1 MSEFRASAQ
10 WLMSYKD
17 LRKAVGLIGMSLPI
31 ILILG
36 KMAIERQT
44 GVASSISS
52 YYFTVVGSVFVGSL
66 CAIGVFLIFY
76 RGPEPIDNYMGH
88 IAGIAAIG
96 VALLPTTPAPVV
108 PAAYQTFPGWVA
120 TTHLVCASIFFL
132 ALAYFCL
139 VLFVKTKPG
148 AEPTPKKLVRNR
160 IYKICG
166 YVIIASLILIALSLL
181 LEEEQRRRFA
191 VFLVLESV
199 AVFAFGVAWWV
210 KGEAVLKDD

>member
-1 MSEFRASAQ
+1 MKLSRPSSQ
-10 WLMSYKD
+10 WLMSYKA
-17 LRKAVGLIGMSLPI
+17 LRRAVGLIGMALPI

-36 KMAIERQT
+36 KILVEGQFS
-44 GVASSISS
+44 VAGSISS
-52 YYFTVVGSVFVGSL
+52 YYFTMMGSVFVGGL

-76 RGPEPIDNYMGH
+76 RGPEPADNLTGH
-88 IAGIAAIG
+88 VAGISAIA
-96 VALLPTTPAPVV
+96 VALLPTKPAPMI
-108 PAAYQTFPGWVA
+108 PASYHDFPSWVGVA
-120 TTHLVCASIFFL
+120 HLAFASIFFI

-148 AEPTPKKLVRNR
+148 TPPTPKKRARNR

-166 YVIIASLILIALSLL
+166 FVILASLVLIVLALF
-181 LEEEQRRRFA
+181 LEEAQRQKYA

-199 AVFAFGVAWWV
+199 AVLAFGVAWWV